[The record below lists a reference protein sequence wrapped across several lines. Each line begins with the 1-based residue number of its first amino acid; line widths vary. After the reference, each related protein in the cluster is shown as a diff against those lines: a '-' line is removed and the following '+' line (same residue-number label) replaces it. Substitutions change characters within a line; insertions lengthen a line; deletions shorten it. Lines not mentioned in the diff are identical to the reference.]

1 MLKSFF
7 FILRDWVHVTGQL
20 AINIY
25 IYIYMYVYDSLD
37 QLNYWGCIF

>member
-20 AINIY
+20 AIHIY
-25 IYIYMYVYDSLD
+25 IYDSWT
-37 QLNYWGCIF
+37 N

>member
-25 IYIYMYVYDSLD
+25 IYMYVYDSLD